1 MHYQTQHSP
10 RSLPSKLLS
19 ARVFVLTSASAPHRP
34 VREVVRPEELAAVE
48 FVHGAHVDLSSGVWR
63 SRVW

>member
-1 MHYQTQHSP
+1 MHYQIQHSP

-19 ARVFVLTSASAPHRP
+19 ACVLVLTSASAPHS
-34 VREVVRPEELAAVE
+34 VRVEVVRPEELAAVE